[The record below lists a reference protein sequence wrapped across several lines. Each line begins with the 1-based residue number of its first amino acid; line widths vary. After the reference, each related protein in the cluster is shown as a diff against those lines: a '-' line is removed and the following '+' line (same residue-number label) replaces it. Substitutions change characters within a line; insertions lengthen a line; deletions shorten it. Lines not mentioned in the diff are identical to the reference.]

1 MNIKAVVMV
10 FFLIIFVVVLKTK
23 IIMKNFIRLA
33 LVIIIITFQSNAY
46 SQKTTAVNGAV
57 LTFEKENHDYG
68 KIDIDDIPEAKLDV
82 RFSNTGNQPLVISNV
97 KGCCGTRII
106 DWPKEPI
113 LPGKKGVIKVEFEI
127 LPKVQTI
134 NRTITVI
141 SNSINS
147 PDIYKIKGE
156 VVVIEKGIIKAK

>member
-1 MNIKAVVMV
+1 MKKVIS
-10 FFLIIFVVVLKTK
+10 LIS
-23 IIMKNFIRLA
+23 
-33 LVIIIITFQSNAY
+33 IIIIAAIQSNAY
-46 SQKTTAVNGAV
+46 SQKSAPVNGAV
-57 LTFEKENHDYG
+57 LTFEKECQDYG

-82 RFSNTGNQPLVISNV
+82 RFTNTGNQPLVISNV
-97 KGCCGTRII
+97 RGCCGTRII

-113 LPGKKGVIKVEFEI
+113 LPGKKGIVKVEFEI

-134 NRTITVI
+134 NRTVTVM

-156 VVVIEKGIIKAK
+156 VVVKEKGIIKAK